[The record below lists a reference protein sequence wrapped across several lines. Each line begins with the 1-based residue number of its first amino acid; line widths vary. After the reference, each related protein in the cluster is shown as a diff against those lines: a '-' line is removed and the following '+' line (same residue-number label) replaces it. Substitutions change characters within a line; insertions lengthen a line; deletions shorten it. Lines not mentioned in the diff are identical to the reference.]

1 MLGSMFPFY
10 SGLLLHV
17 VHRCIVLNKFWCT
30 FFLGVKETD
39 SVSKNLNLTHVVL
52 ASTHKSIVLAYLLD
66 LFFIKYIL

>member
-1 MLGSMFPFY
+1 M
-10 SGLLLHV
+10 
-17 VHRCIVLNKFWCT
+17 
-30 FFLGVKETD
+30 KETD